1 MQIDHNKQE
10 QIIATA
16 GSWLNWVLFYGFV
29 FFFMGNLFAAIAVY
43 PAYSLSIGSTP
54 FQAGLQNT
62 VFALSAVLMRFFLGP
77 VMDQKGP
84 RVLMLWGIFS
94 FITAPLL
101 LLVNDSFTV
110 LLIARI
116 YQSLG
121 LAVVLP
127 GISTLVAEMA
137 PSGKIGTY
145 LGTTRIFINLAI
157 LSGPS
162 TALIYIEFYG
172 FNSWFVFSA
181 LTSLLSLL
189 LLVFVKNPFTK
200 TRAIKATG
208 SWTQVKEAM
217 AERQVYPIIGGIALF
232 SFTYSAVLSFAAVHI
247 EAVAPAAEAAYFFVV
262 LGIAGIIACLAAGL
276 MADRYGYQKI
286 AWAFLTVL
294 GVGTIMLAFVQV
306 WPLLIIICGIVIG
319 VGLQGSSLVFAAW
332 LINISRPGLRATTIS
347 IQENTIDIIFA
358 TSALAFGLAAQG
370 PGLTNAFLLTGLI
383 TIAAIVPLGRKS
395 AALGKKPVSDQKEP
409 GIPYR

>member
-1 MQIDHNKQE
+1 
-10 QIIATA
+10 
-16 GSWLNWVLFYGFV
+16 
-29 FFFMGNLFAAIAVY
+29 
-43 PAYSLSIGSTP
+43 
-54 FQAGLQNT
+54 
-62 VFALSAVLMRFFLGP
+62 
-77 VMDQKGP
+77 
-84 RVLMLWGIFS
+84 
-94 FITAPLL
+94 
-101 LLVNDSFTV
+101 
-110 LLIARI
+110 
-116 YQSLG
+116 
-121 LAVVLP
+121 
-127 GISTLVAEMA
+127 
-137 PSGKIGTY
+137 
-145 LGTTRIFINLAI
+145 
-157 LSGPS
+157 
-162 TALIYIEFYG
+162 
-172 FNSWFVFSA
+172 
-181 LTSLLSLL
+181 
-189 LLVFVKNPFTK
+189 
-200 TRAIKATG
+200 
-208 SWTQVKEAM
+208 M

-319 VGLQGSSLVFAAW
+319 VGLQASSLVFAAW